1 MKGRTLVAGALMAF
15 ALLLVAAIPEED
27 ESTVQPAA
35 ASLATILE
43 EVCPWSD
50 LGRVKYVH
58 RSTIEACHTGDSVT
72 AFSTLRCLGEDDGGA
87 RRKKCEEAR
96 RARARRNRKNGCLPD
111 LFPSVFLRTILVVV
125 LQYALTR
132 AQIQHEF
139 QPFADVAMAPSI
151 LTVATSP
158 ERWTLSSSASRTM
171 SASGW
176 TCWKEA
182 QVAAHNGAAE
192 LNCRAP

>member
-1 MKGRTLVAGALMAF
+1 MAF
-15 ALLLVAAIPEED
+15 ALLLVAAIPDED
-27 ESTVQPAA
+27 KSTVQTAA

-96 RARARRNRKNGCLPD
+96 ESPSKKEQEEWLPAGP
-111 LFPSVFLRTILVVV
+111 FPQCFSPYHFGGSAAICTHSCPDS
-125 LQYALTR
+125 TR
-132 AQIQHEF
+132 V
-139 QPFADVAMAPSI
+139 P
-151 LTVATSP
+151 TV
-158 ERWTLSSSASRTM
+158 R
-171 SASGW
+171 
-176 TCWKEA
+176 
-182 QVAAHNGAAE
+182 
-192 LNCRAP
+192 